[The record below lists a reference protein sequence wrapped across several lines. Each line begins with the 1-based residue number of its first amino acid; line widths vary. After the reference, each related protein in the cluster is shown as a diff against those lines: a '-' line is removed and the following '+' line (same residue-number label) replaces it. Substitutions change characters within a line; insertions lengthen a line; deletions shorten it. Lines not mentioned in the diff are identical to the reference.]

1 MDAFQREII
10 GLLPRLRRLA
20 RSLCGDAA
28 DADDLVQ
35 TGIERAL
42 ARRDQWQPGSRLDWW
57 IMRIMRNAFID
68 DVRRQGRIA
77 LSAGADDLE
86 LIADTSI
93 ASADLKIDAMA
104 LNQAMTRLPA
114 DQRLAVA
121 MVLVEGFSYA
131 EAAELLEIPAGTLTS
146 RLVRGRQALLA
157 ELGAQGV
164 TA

>member
-35 TGIERAL
+35 IGVERAL
-42 ARRDQWQPGSRLDWW
+42 ARRDQWRPESRLDWW

-68 DVRRQGRIA
+68 NVRRQGRIP

>member
-1 MDAFQREII
+1 MDTFQREII

-35 TGIERAL
+35 IGVERAL
-42 ARRDQWQPGSRLDWW
+42 ARRDQWRPESRLDWW

-131 EAAELLEIPAGTLTS
+131 EAAKLLEIPAGTLTS

>member
-28 DADDLVQ
+28 EADDLVQ
-35 TGIERAL
+35 TGVERAL

-68 DVRRQGRIA
+68 NVRRQGRIP

>member
-1 MDAFQREII
+1 MDTFQRAIR

-35 TGIERAL
+35 TGVERAL

-68 DVRRQGRIA
+68 NVRRQGRIP